1 MTLIQSVILA
11 IIEGITE
18 FLPVSSTGHMI
29 LADSLLKVQDA
40 EFAKT
45 FEIVIQL
52 GAILAVLALYIKRFF
67 VSLDIYIKLAVA
79 FLPTGIVG
87 LLAYKAI
94 KHYLFN
100 PYVVSSSLIIGG
112 IILIVLDKWSGR
124 KRSAYAGT
132 ESMSIAGAFK
142 IGCIQC
148 LSMIPGVS
156 RSAATILGGVSQGF
170 DRKQAAEFSFLLAIP
185 TMFAATGLELVK
197 SHGSIHK
204 DNLMILGLGAAIAF
218 LVAIF
223 AVKGFIAF
231 LSKYGFKHFGYY
243 RIVLGILFL
252 IYALSTG
259 LKMQDEKT
267 KTLRLPKGG
276 SAAHQQTVSL
286 DLLRCG
292 EQAQGQYPQ
301 KA

>member
-1 MTLIQSVILA
+1 MNIIQA
-11 IIEGITE
+11 IILGIVEGLTE
-18 FLPVSSTGHMI
+18 FLPISSTGHMI
-29 LADSLLKVQDA
+29 LADSFMKLSDK

-67 VSLDIYIKLAVA
+67 VSLDIYIKLFVA

-87 LLAYKAI
+87 FLAYKAI
-94 KHYLFN
+94 KSYLFN
-100 PYVVSSSLIIGG
+100 PYVVSTSLIAGG
-112 IILIVLDKWSGR
+112 IVLIILDKWSER
-124 KRSAYAGT
+124 KRSSFPNP
-132 ESMSIAGAFK
+132 ESITIGGAFK

-185 TMFAATGLELVK
+185 TMFAASGYDLFK
-197 SHGSIHK
+197 NHSSIHRS
-204 DNLMILGLGAAIAF
+204 DLTILLIGGSVAF

-223 AVKGFIAF
+223 AVKGFVAF
-231 LSKYGFKHFGYY
+231 LTKYGFKHFGYY

-252 IYALSTG
+252 IYAINTG
-259 LKMQDEKT
+259 L
-267 KTLRLPKGG
+267 TL
-276 SAAHQQTVSL
+276 S
-286 DLLRCG
+286 
-292 EQAQGQYPQ
+292 
-301 KA
+301 